1 VTEVRNEIVVAA
13 AKRETRQAIDATERA
28 GEHGADATAG
38 ATQNAGEKAK
48 EIAGTAAKKAEEVAS
63 STGEAITD
71 GWITTKLKAKFFDE
85 TLLRGSDIHVET
97 DDRMVTLKGTV
108 AWSAA
113 KARAV
118 TIASGT
124 EGVTRVVDQLVVKG
138 K

>member
-13 AKRETRQAIDATERA
+13 AKRETRQAFDATERA

-85 TLLRGSDIHVET
+85 TLLKHSDIHVEIN
-97 DDRMVTLKGTV
+97 DHVVTLTGTV
-108 AWSAA
+108 ASSTA
-113 KARAV
+113 KTRAEAI
-118 TIASGT
+118 TSGT
-124 EGVTRVVDQLVVKG
+124 EGVTAWSVS
-138 K
+138 